1 LNDPS
6 DLNPILNPQSS
17 ILNSDII
24 GSMPRV
30 TFADA
35 GKAGEFPAGKTMLSI
50 AGELGVRVSQVC
62 GGDGACGTCRIEVVE
77 GWDALTPPTM
87 DETYKELEAPYRLSC
102 QSKLLGDVVVR
113 VAKIE

>member
-1 LNDPS
+1 
-6 DLNPILNPQSS
+6 
-17 ILNSDII
+17 
-24 GSMPRV
+24 MPRV

-35 GKAGEFPAGKTMLSI
+35 GKSGDFPEGRTLLSI
-50 AGELGVRVSQVC
+50 AGELGVRVSSVC

-77 GWDALTPPTM
+77 GWDRLSPPTP

-102 QSKLLGDVVVR
+102 QSRLLGDVVIK